1 MKFYVLQNSMD
12 GPRGYYAK
20 QNKPDIEKQVPYDL
34 TYMWY
39 LNKTKKQKETD
50 SQIQRIDWEL
60 TEGGRLRG
68 WVRKMKVLRNRN
80 W

>member
-39 LNKTKKQKETD
+39 LNKTNKKKQTHRYRE
-50 SQIQRIDWEL
+50 
-60 TEGGRLRG
+60 
-68 WVRKMKVLRNRN
+68 
-80 W
+80 